1 MANIFE
7 KKRMILPQPQPKSKI
22 FRSLFKGTPK
32 LWAYVLQV
40 YKTNMLHKEHVHRK
54 HLQTV
59 VEFLQGNI
67 GTGIPFI
74 FVCEQLCINR

>member
-22 FRSLFKGTPK
+22 FRSLFKER
-32 LWAYVLQV
+32 LNYEHMFLQV

-59 VEFLQGNI
+59 VEFLQGEHRYWDTI
-67 GTGIPFI
+67 YP
-74 FVCEQLCINR
+74 CL